1 MIYPEFKDLIQK
13 ASYVPLK
20 PALIARIIK
29 NYFKLIFLNKKP
41 LRYITVWATWRCQC
55 RCNYCS
61 NFHLRQSISNKKALS
76 LKDYERIFTSAKKL
90 GSINIHF
97 VGGEPLVGE
106 ELLEL
111 IKIARPRTTIVSM
124 ATNGILLK
132 KKAQELRK
140 AGMDFANVSL
150 DSPYAQIHDKVKH
163 VPGAFKDTIE
173 GIKFAKDVGLKIII
187 TMVINH
193 QNLNNGEVE
202 DMVKLSGS
210 LGVVLQLLP
219 VRPMG
224 NYRGNLE
231 MLLNKDDMHKL
242 YRLVSSWNVRWDG
255 RSNYLKTGCPAGIE
269 KLTINMFGDV
279 YPCAFIPLHLGNL
292 FEKSLEDIYYSTISS
307 PAFKDW
313 SPVCRS
319 AFNDEFIKKYC
330 DFDGEGCS

>member
-1 MIYPEFKDLIQK
+1 MVYFELKDLIQK

-20 PALIARIIK
+20 PKLLARIIK

-41 LRYITVWATWRCQC
+41 LRYITVWATWKCQC
-55 RCNYCS
+55 RCSYCS
-61 NFHLRQSISNKKALS
+61 NFHLRQSIENKRALS
-76 LKDYERIFTSAKKL
+76 LKDYEKIFTSAKKL

-97 VGGEPLVGE
+97 VGGEPLVSE
-106 ELLEL
+106 ELFEL
-111 IKIARPRTTIVSM
+111 IKIAKPRTTMVSM

-132 KKAQELRK
+132 AMAKELRK

-150 DSPYAQIHDKVKH
+150 DSPYAEIHDKVKN
-163 VPGAFKDTIE
+163 VPGAFKNTIE
-173 GIKFAKDVGLKIII
+173 GIRVAKDAGLKIII
-187 TMVINH
+187 TMVMTH
-193 QNLNNGEVE
+193 QNLNNGEIE
-202 DMVKLSGS
+202 DMVVLANK

-231 MLLNKDDMHKL
+231 MMLNKDDMKKFYH
-242 YRLVSSWNVRWDG
+242 LVSSWNVRWDG

-279 YPCAFIPLHLGNL
+279 FPCAFIPLYLGNL

-307 PAFKDW
+307 VMFKDW

-319 AFNDEFIKKYC
+319 AFNDEFINKYC
-330 DFDGEGCS
+330 NFNGEGCS